1 MATVPLPER
10 GQPLDVTYIYR
21 LAETLN
27 SLSTQVSSSK
37 YNFTTLDTVTS
48 GAQNIKTSESR
59 IIGKIVNVAPN
70 INVTAGQFFDFSVD
84 LGSSFAFPPIVSV
97 TPVNVSGAQAGQDLS
112 VIVTQV
118 SQSSVSGKVKFN
130 TTGQAFVSLHVIAI
144 GVPNQ

>member
-27 SLSTQVSSSK
+27 ELSSQVSSIK
-37 YNFTTLDTVTS
+37 YNFTTLDTLNDVP
-48 GAQNIKTSESR
+48 QNIKTSESR
-59 IIGKIVNVAPN
+59 IIGKIVIVAPN
-70 INVTAGQFFDFSVD
+70 VNVTAGQFFDFSTD
-84 LGSSFAFPPIVSV
+84 LGLSFAFPPIVSV
-97 TPVNVSGAQAGQDLS
+97 TPINVSGTQAGQDLS
-112 VIVTQV
+112 VIVTKV

-130 TTGQAFVSLHVIAI
+130 TTGQASVSLHVIAI

>member
-27 SLSTQVSSSK
+27 DLSSQVSSVK
-37 YNFTTLDTVTS
+37 YNFTTLDTIS
-48 GAQNIKTSESR
+48 DGPQNIKTSESR
-59 IIGKIVNVAPN
+59 IIGKIVTVAPN
-70 INVTAGQFFDFSVD
+70 VNVTAGQFFDFSVD
-84 LGSSFAFPPIVSV
+84 LGLSFAFPPIVSV